1 MTAFSLDDY
10 QQQIRQQTEAALRQV
25 LANLLADTPPHLAEA
40 IRYAV
45 LDGGKR
51 MRPLLVHAAAKLNPQ
66 ASAAAARHVGMAIEF
81 IHVYSLI
88 HDDLPAMD
96 DDDLRRGRP
105 TVHRLWD
112 EATAILAGDALQPM
126 AFRLLA
132 NTPDIDA
139 ETRLS
144 LITTLAEAAGPAGM
158 VGGQAQDLAAVG
170 QTLDRAALTA
180 MHRAKTGALIRAAVR
195 MGGLIAGLTPIEL
208 ARLDAYADA
217 VGLAFQVHDDVL
229 DEIGDEK
236 ILGKRTGAD
245 RARSKPSFTSLLG
258 IEGARHFAKELVS
271 TALSELDC
279 YDSRADALRAVARY
293 TIERTV

>member
-1 MTAFSLDDY
+1 VTAFSLDDY
-10 QQQIRQQTEAALRQV
+10 QQQIRQQTEATLRQV
-25 LANLLADTPPHLAEA
+25 LASLLANTPPHLAEA

-66 ASAAAARHVGMAIEF
+66 ASAAAARHVGMAIEL

-112 EATAILAGDALQPM
+112 EATAILTGDALQPM

-132 NTPDIDA
+132 DTPDIDT

-158 VGGQAQDLAAVG
+158 VGGQALDLAAVG
-170 QTLDRAALTA
+170 SLPDRQALEA

-195 MGGLIAGLTPIEL
+195 MGGLV
-208 ARLDAYADA
+208 ARLDPNTLTRLDRYAAA
-217 VGLAFQVHDDVL
+217 VGLAFQVQDDVL
-229 DEIGDEK
+229 DEIGDEAA
-236 ILGKRTGAD
+236 LGKRTGAD
-245 RARSKPSFTSLLG
+245 RARAKPSFTSLMG
-258 IEGARHFAKELVS
+258 VAGARAFAEQLVS
-271 TALSELDC
+271 DALSELADH
-279 YDSRADALRAVARY
+279 DHRADALRAVARF
-293 TIERTV
+293 TIERTA